1 LTVEF
6 RNTSGFLVADS
17 SGHRVGRVEGP
28 MYGTAPDV
36 PDALAVRSG
45 GLLRHH
51 FVVHADAI
59 NEIDARRRVVR
70 LLLEEDRL
78 QRFL

>member
-1 LTVEF
+1 
-6 RNTSGFLVADS
+6 
-17 SGHRVGRVEGP
+17 
-28 MYGTAPDV
+28 MYGTAPDA

-51 FVVHADAI
+51 FVVRADAI
-59 NEIDARRRVVR
+59 DEIDLRRGVVR

>member
-1 LTVEF
+1 
-6 RNTSGFLVADS
+6 
-17 SGHRVGRVEGP
+17 

-59 NEIDARRRVVR
+59 NEIDAQRRVVQ

>member
-1 LTVEF
+1 
-6 RNTSGFLVADS
+6 
-17 SGHRVGRVEGP
+17 
-28 MYGTAPDV
+28 MYGTTPDV

-59 NEIDARRRVVR
+59 NEIDARRRVVQ

>member
-1 LTVEF
+1 
-6 RNTSGFLVADS
+6 
-17 SGHRVGRVEGP
+17 
-28 MYGTAPDV
+28 MYSTAPDV

-45 GLLRHH
+45 GLLRHY

-59 NEIDARRRVVR
+59 SQIDMRQRVVR